1 MYRPVTDNDTPHIV
15 AALKKLDEYAK
26 AYPWVGNVDHDKAY
40 QTIDDVIAAGKAFVV
55 SGYLVLVDVVS
66 PWYTSDLILEEWLVL
81 KLYDG
86 GSVDHIPNA
95 LEELRVLF
103 NCSAIVSADSSP
115 VNIVAGA
122 YKRAGYL
129 PLTTSFYKAH

>member
-15 AALKKLDEYAK
+15 AAIKKLDAYAK
-26 AYPWVGNVDHDKAY
+26 SYLWVGNVDYDKVY

-55 SGYLVLVDVVS
+55 SGYLVLVDVIS

-81 KLYDG
+81 KLYAG
-86 GSVDHIPNA
+86 GSVDHIPSA

-103 NCSAIVSADSSP
+103 NCSAVVSGDSSP
-115 VNIVAGA
+115 VNIMAGA